1 MKIKN
6 LILVLIAFSSYADDV
21 MLVNQYQFSQIISSY
36 ELNQVTSDISNN
48 NITRVQIIYQAN
60 NLMTAQQIKKD
71 IQQSANSVDIELTA
85 NNYQVATINYYQPS
99 PITVNLYGTVGNG
112 KSNGSSLNK
121 KSSGDSFY
129 GYTTQEKGF
138 YYDNSNSDE

>member
-1 MKIKN
+1 MKIRN

-36 ELNQVTSDISNN
+36 ELSQVTNDINNN

-60 NLMTAQQIKKD
+60 DLMTAQQIKND

-85 NNYQVATINYYQPS
+85 NNYQVATINYYQSS

-112 KSNGSSLNK
+112 KSNGSNLNK